1 MPLQVLEFFKMWNLI
16 SIGINQKTAPLHIR
30 EKLVIPKE
38 EFLKVILDLKEKGK
52 ISGGVWLS
60 TCNRSEFYYTSE
72 ELIENEIKNILLKIS
87 EISDLRE
94 NYFYILKDISAV
106 DHLFYVSSSLDS
118 MVIGEPQ
125 ILGQVKEFYEFY
137 LNNGVTN
144 TLLNELF
151 QVSLKVGKRVRTE
164 TNIGE
169 GAVSVPYVAV
179 ELAKKVFGNLENL
192 NVLFIGAGEMAEI
205 SLAHL
210 KENGVKNIN
219 ILNRT
224 EDKAKELALKFQ
236 AEGYSLDH
244 LEEFLFWADLI
255 LTCTSAQEPIIEEK
269 IMKDIL
275 KKRKYKPVVLIDIA
289 VPNNVEKSISMLD
302 GCFLYTIDDLKFIA
316 EENKKER
323 EGKIKEA
330 EKIIAEEVKKFQN
343 RWEILKISPFIQE
356 IKEYIQKIKE
366 DEIEKL
372 FKKNKDFTEEQKV
385 EIKIFIDGLLKKILH
400 PFFTQIK
407 KIKPKKGAQ
416 NLIKK
421 FLGLEKL

>member
-1 MPLQVLEFFKMWNLI
+1 MWNLAC
-16 SIGINQKTAPLHIR
+16 IGLNYKTAPLEIR
-30 EKLVIPKE
+30 EKLAISKE
-38 EFLKVILDLKEKGK
+38 EFLKIILDLKEKGK
-52 ISGGVWLS
+52 ISGGVWLY

-72 ELIENEIKNILLKIS
+72 ELVENEIKDILVAKAEIFDLK
-87 EISDLRE
+87 E

-118 MVIGEPQ
+118 MVVGEPQ
-125 ILGQVKEFYEFY
+125 ILGQVKDSFEFY
-137 LNNGVTN
+137 LKNGVTN

-151 QVSLKVGKRVRTE
+151 QTSLKIGKRVRTQ

-169 GAVSVPYVAV
+169 GAVSVPFVAV

-192 NVLFIGAGEMAEI
+192 NVLFIGAGEMAEL
-205 SLAHL
+205 SLTHL
-210 KENGVKNIN
+210 KENGVKNIV

-244 LEEFLFWADLI
+244 LEEFLIWADLI
-255 LTCTSAQEPIIEEK
+255 LTCTSAQEPIIVEK
-269 IMKDIL
+269 IMREIL
-275 KKRKYKPVVLIDIA
+275 KKRKYKPIVLIDMA
-289 VPNNVEKSISMLD
+289 VPNDVERTVSKMD

-323 EGKIKEA
+323 ESKIKDA
-330 EKIIAEEVKKFQN
+330 EKIVLEEVKKFQDK
-343 RWEILKISPFIQE
+343 WEILKIYPFIQE
-356 IKEYIQKIKE
+356 IRNYILNLKNE
-366 DEIEKL
+366 EIEKF
-372 FKKNKDFTEEQKV
+372 FKKNPHFTKEQREEI
-385 EIKIFIDGLLKKILH
+385 EIFIEGLLQKILH
-400 PFFTQIK
+400 PFFEQVK

-416 NLIKK
+416 NLIKR